1 MVQVNF
7 SNSNKTYVLPES
19 WEELSPLQF
28 IAVIRILSE
37 NVPIEKVKLRLLQ
50 ALLNAPDRV
59 FYNFSSLADW
69 KTSVGIDKK
78 ADLRREWLLDIYAE
92 ELLPILEFIFK
103 PGAIFKNLLP
113 SFVVGKN
120 IYHGPKDGYEDA
132 TVAEIEE
139 ADQYYQVYVATKE
152 EKHLHSLAACL
163 YRTKDKDGKR
173 TKFVQ
178 EDVSKNAETFADLP
192 KDVLMAVKMTYERV
206 LTWYSE
212 SPQYAPLFSG
222 SKEGKSDL
230 KSWSKLVR
238 AMSGDKL
245 GTIEDVRKLKLY
257 EAFDQLG
264 FANDEAKAQLEAL
277 KK

>member
-37 NVPIEKVKLRLLQ
+37 NVPIEKAKLRLLQ

-69 KTSVGIDKK
+69 KNSVGIDKDS
-78 ADLRREWLLDIYAE
+78 DLRREWLLNIYAE
-92 ELLPILEFIFK
+92 ELLPIIEFIFNQG
-103 PGAIFKNLLP
+103 PIFKNLLP
-113 SFVVGKN
+113 SFNVGK
-120 IYHGPKDGYEDA
+120 IVYYGPKDGYEDA

-163 YRTKDKDGKR
+163 YRPKDAEGKR

-178 EDVSKNAETFADLP
+178 EDVSKTAETFTDVS
-192 KDVLMAVKMTYERV
+192 KEVLMAVKITYERV
-206 LTWYSE
+206 LTWYSQN
-212 SPQYAPLFSG
+212 PQYASLFSG
-222 SKEGKSDL
+222 TKEGKSDL